1 MPVTDMGKPD
11 TQRRDIMAEKDLLL
25 FGVGVGVGIGAA
37 VAVIMIHR
45 WWGNR

>member
-1 MPVTDMGKPD
+1 
-11 TQRRDIMAEKDLLL
+11 MAEKDLLL

>member
-1 MPVTDMGKPD
+1 MGKPD
-11 TQRRDIMAEKDLLL
+11 TQSRRDIMAEKDLLL